1 MVLKQVLY
9 REYTYSYSY
18 PYRTYIFGTG
28 IFGTTTS
35 MGTGTVPIP
44 SLPLSVGNVL
54 GAETRRPILKWESI
68 IRKALNKSQEQTA
81 IHKSYSAPTSP
92 ILNQNGESGLT
103 KIIIPETKV
112 INILNWPEKERWI

>member
-1 MVLKQVLY
+1 MVLKRVPY
-9 REYTYSYSY
+9 REYTYSY
-18 PYRTYIFGTG
+18 PYRIYIFGTG

-81 IHKSYSAPTSP
+81 IHSPRSRERSGKVLNNLPSAEIKATVLQLLQS
-92 ILNQNGESGLT
+92 
-103 KIIIPETKV
+103 
-112 INILNWPEKERWI
+112 